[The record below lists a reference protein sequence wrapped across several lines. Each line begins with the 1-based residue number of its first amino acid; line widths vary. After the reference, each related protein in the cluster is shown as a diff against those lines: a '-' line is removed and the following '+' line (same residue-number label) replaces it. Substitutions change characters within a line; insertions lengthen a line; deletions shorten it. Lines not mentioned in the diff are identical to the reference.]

1 MCLILLLDYFSRI
14 LVPANLSLRL
24 LFSFQRPVCCACVL
38 RHPLAAEMNSNE
50 SLACC
55 QALLFAFFALRLLLF
70 FLLYSARLIL
80 YSPACFRNGSVFI
93 YASATGVNPYCK
105 KFAGQF
111 LCSHGRRQNYLIST
125 I

>member
-1 MCLILLLDYFSRI
+1 
-14 LVPANLSLRL
+14 L
-24 LFSFQRPVCCACVL
+24 LFLEFWFPQIYLCVCYSVFKDQCVAL
-38 RHPLAAEMNSNE
+38 CLSRRPLAAEMNSNE

-80 YSPACFRNGSVFI
+80 YPPACFRNGSVFI

-111 LCSHGRRQNYLIST
+111 LCDHDRRGNYLIST